1 MHFGQ
6 GSGLDLAGGAS
17 ISCIVND
24 AMVHTVPSVQQTD
37 LQFINAVQL
46 QLMYS
51 LLDVTPYLEIN
62 QIKIGAIQRSKIW
75 RNKWVLIAQEIAQC
89 IVCPVCT
96 VHVQCMAER

>member
-75 RNKWVLIAQEIAQC
+75 RNKSGC
-89 IVCPVCT
+89 
-96 VHVQCMAER
+96 